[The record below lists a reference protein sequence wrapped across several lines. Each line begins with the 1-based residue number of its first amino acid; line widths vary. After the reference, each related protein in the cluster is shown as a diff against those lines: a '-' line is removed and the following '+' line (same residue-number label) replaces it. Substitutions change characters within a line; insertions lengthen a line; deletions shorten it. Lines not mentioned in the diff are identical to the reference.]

1 MLTMKLKDMKKI
13 GFFLLVLVFIS
24 CGKTSQISEEQK
36 EHERYDATI
45 SEKLAVFQVLNS
57 PDTVSRLDDP
67 MVNLGYHLYHDTRLS
82 LEGKN
87 SCNSCHNL
95 NTFGVDNQPTSTGDK
110 GKNGE
115 RNSPTTLN
123 AAFHAFQFWDG
134 RAKDVEEQ
142 AGMPILNPI
151 EMNIPSKQFLVD
163 RLKKVPL
170 YQDLFKKA
178 FPDAK
183 EPISYE
189 NLQKAIGAF
198 ERKLITPSRF
208 DQYLKGDKN
217 ALTLQEKKGLVAFT
231 TNGCTQCHTGALLGG
246 NQYQKFGVY
255 ANYWEHT
262 GSKKIDEGRYLV
274 TKDTNDKYIFKV
286 PSLRNVEKTGPYF
299 HDGSVASLDSAVK
312 IMGRVQLGK
321 PIDDEDTQNIVAFL
335 KSLTSDIPKEYK
347 QPPVFN

>member
-1 MLTMKLKDMKKI
+1 MKKVLGI
-13 GFFLLVLVFIS
+13 LATIFLYACS
-24 CGKTSQISEEQK
+24 GNQQANNEQK

-45 SEKLAVFQVLNS
+45 AEKLAVFQVLNA
-57 PDTVSRLDDP
+57 PDSVARLDDP

-82 LEGKN
+82 MKGNN

-95 NTFGVDNQPTSTGDK
+95 NTFGVDNKPTSPGDE

-123 AAFHAFQFWDG
+123 AALHAFQFWDG

-151 EMNIPSKQFLVD
+151 EMNIPSKQFLID
-163 RLKKVPL
+163 RLKKIPL

-178 FPDAK
+178 FPDSK
-183 EPISYE
+183 EPITYE

-208 DQYLKGDKN
+208 DKYLAGDKS
-217 ALTLQEKKGLVAFT
+217 ALTLQEKKGLLAFT

-246 NQYQKFGVY
+246 NQFQKFGVY

-262 GSKKIDEGRYLV
+262 GSKKIDEGKYVV

-286 PSLRNVEKTGPYF
+286 PSLRNIEKTGPYF

-321 PIDDEDTQNIVAFL
+321 EIDEEDTQNIVAFL

-347 QPPVFN
+347 QTPSFN

>member
-1 MLTMKLKDMKKI
+1 MKKI
-13 GFFLLVLVFIS
+13 LGLLTVIFLYS
-24 CGKTSQISEEQK
+24 CSGNQQASNEQK
-36 EHERYDATI
+36 EHDRYDATI
-45 SEKLAVFQVLNS
+45 AEKIAVFQVLNA
-57 PDTVSRLDDP
+57 PDSTARLDDP

-82 LEGKN
+82 MKGNN

-95 NTFGVDNQPTSTGDK
+95 NTFGVDNLPTSPGDE

-123 AAFHAFQFWDG
+123 AALHAFQFWDG

-142 AGMPILNPI
+142 AGMPILNPV
-151 EMNIPSKQFLVD
+151 EMNIPNKQFLVD
-163 RLKKVPL
+163 RLKKIPL

-178 FPDAK
+178 FPEAK
-183 EPISYE
+183 DPITYE
-189 NLQKAIGAF
+189 NLQKAIGTF

-208 DQYLKGDKN
+208 DKYIAGDKS

-262 GSKKIDEGRYLV
+262 GSKKIDEGKYVV
-274 TKDTNDKYIFKV
+274 TKDTNDKYMFKV
-286 PSLRNVEKTGPYF
+286 PSLRNIEKTGPYF
-299 HDGSVASLDSAVK
+299 HDGSITSLDSAVK
-312 IMGRVQLGK
+312 IMGRVQLGRQM
-321 PIDDEDTQNIVAFL
+321 DDEDTQNIVAFL
-335 KSLTSDIPKEYK
+335 KTLTSDIPNEYK
-347 QPPVFN
+347 KTPSLN

>member
-1 MLTMKLKDMKKI
+1 MKKFSLI
-13 GFFLLVLVFIS
+13 IVIVALFS
-24 CGKTSQISEEQK
+24 CKGNQQANSEQK

-45 SEKLAVFQVLNS
+45 AEKIAVFQALNA
-57 PDTVSRLDDP
+57 PDTVARLDDP
-67 MVNLGYHLYHDTRLS
+67 LVNLGYHLYHDTRLS
-82 LEGKN
+82 LEGNN

-95 NTFGVDNQPTSTGDK
+95 NTFGVDNLPTSKGDK

-123 AAFHAFQFWDG
+123 AALHAFQFWDG

-142 AGMPILNPI
+142 AGMPILNPV

-163 RLKKVPL
+163 RLKKIPL

-178 FPDAK
+178 FPDNKDA
-183 EPISYE
+183 ITYE

-208 DQYLKGDKN
+208 DKYLNGDKT
-217 ALTLQEKKGLVAFT
+217 ALSLQEKKGLVAFF

-246 NQYQKFGVY
+246 NQFQKFGVY
-255 ANYWEHT
+255 AKYWEHT
-262 GSKKIDEGRYLV
+262 GSKKIDEGRYTV
-274 TKDTNDKYIFKV
+274 TKDTNDKYLFKV
-286 PSLRNVEKTGPYF
+286 PSLRNIEKTSPYF
-299 HDGSVASLDSAVK
+299 HDGSVASLDSAIK

-321 PIDDEDTQNIVAFL
+321 EIDNEDTQNIVAFL
-335 KSLTSDIPKEYK
+335 KSLTADIPKEYK
-347 QPPVFN
+347 QTPKYN

>member
-1 MLTMKLKDMKKI
+1 MKKI
-13 GFFLLVLVFIS
+13 LSVLAVIILYS
-24 CGKTSQISEEQK
+24 CSGNQQANNEQK
-36 EHERYDATI
+36 EHERYDAAI
-45 SEKLAVFQVLNS
+45 AEKIAVFQVLNAADS
-57 PDTVSRLDDP
+57 VARLEDP
-67 MVNLGYHLYHDTRLS
+67 MVNLGYHLYYDTRLS
-82 LEGKN
+82 QKGNN

-95 NTFGVDNQPTSTGDK
+95 STFGVDNQPTSVGDE
-110 GKNGE
+110 GKNGD

-123 AAFHAFQFWDG
+123 AALHAFQFWDG

-142 AGMPILNPI
+142 AGMPILNPV
-151 EMNIPSKQFLVD
+151 EMNIPSKAFLVD
-163 RLKKVPL
+163 RLKKIPF
-170 YQDLFKKA
+170 YQELFKKA
-178 FPDAK
+178 FPEAK
-183 EPISYE
+183 DPITYE

-208 DQYLKGDKN
+208 DKYLAGDKT

-246 NQYQKFGVY
+246 NQFQKFGVY

-262 GSKKIDEGRYLV
+262 KSKKIDEGKYVV

-286 PSLRNVEKTGPYF
+286 PSLRNVEKTAPYF

-321 PIDDEDTQNIVAFL
+321 TIDDEDTQNIVAFL
-335 KSLTSDIPKEYK
+335 KALTSDIPKEYK
-347 QPPVFN
+347 QKPTFN